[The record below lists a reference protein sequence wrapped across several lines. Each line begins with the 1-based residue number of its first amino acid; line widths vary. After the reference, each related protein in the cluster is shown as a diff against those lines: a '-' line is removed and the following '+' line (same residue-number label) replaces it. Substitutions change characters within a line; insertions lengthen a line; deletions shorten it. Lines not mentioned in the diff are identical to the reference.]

1 MDFPMIEKEALELGA
16 PDRARLA
23 SALLQSLDELSGE
36 ETAELWAKEAERRD
50 RTWDS
55 TKSIPFAD
63 ALNEARSRIS

>member
-1 MDFPMIEKEALELGA
+1 MIEKEALELGA

-50 RTWDS
+50 RTWDP
-55 TKSIPFAD
+55 TRSIPFAD
-63 ALNEARSRIS
+63 ALTEARSRIP